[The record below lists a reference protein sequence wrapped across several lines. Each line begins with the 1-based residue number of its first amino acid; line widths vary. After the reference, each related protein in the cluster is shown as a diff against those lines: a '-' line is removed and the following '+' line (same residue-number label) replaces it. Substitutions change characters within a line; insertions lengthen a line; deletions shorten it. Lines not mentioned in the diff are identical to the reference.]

1 MDPLDPVR
9 ALRRIAYYKDRARE
23 DSRRVMA
30 YRNAADVVEAMT
42 PEHREKVGRANSW
55 QTLPGIGPKTAK
67 VIAQAWAGRE
77 PDTLVE
83 LRESAAD
90 LGGGEIRAAIKGD
103 LHLHSNW
110 SDGSAPIEEMMT
122 AAQELGHEYC
132 ALTDHSP
139 RLTIANGLS
148 PERLRKQLDVI
159 DELRERFS
167 IESPSVRPMRILTG
181 IEVDILVDGTL
192 DQEPELLERVDIVV
206 ASVHSKLAMDAPAMT
221 RRMVRAVSESH
232 GGRKVTAL
240 GHCTGRLVEG
250 SRGKRPESKFD
261 AEAVFTACRDNG
273 VAVEINSRPE
283 RRDPPTRLLDLALQI
298 GCDFSIDT
306 DAHAPGQLDF
316 LGYGAQRALDAGVPV
331 DRIINT
337 WTVDRLLARSA
348 G

>member
-1 MDPLDPVR
+1 MGTLEPMEPLDPVA

-42 PEHREKVGRANSW
+42 PEHREQVGRTNSW

-83 LRESAAD
+83 LREAAAD
-90 LGGGEIRAAIKGD
+90 LGGGEVRTAIKGD

-110 SDGSAPIEEMMT
+110 SDGSAPIEEMMAT
-122 AAQELGHEYC
+122 AQSLGHEYC

-148 PERLRKQLDVI
+148 PERLRRQLDVI
-159 DELRERFS
+159 DELRDRFT
-167 IESPSVRPMRILTG
+167 MRILTG
-181 IEVDILVDGTL
+181 IEVDILDDGTL
-192 DQEPELLERVDIVV
+192 DQEPDLLERLDIVV
-206 ASVHSKLAMDAPAMT
+206 ASVHSKLKMDAPSMT
-221 RRMVRAVSESH
+221 RRMVRAVS
-232 GGRKVTAL
+232 GGQADVL
-240 GHCTGRLVEG
+240 GHCTGRLVTG
-250 SRGKRPESKFD
+250 GRGIRPESTFD
-261 AEAVFTACRDNG
+261 AEQVFAACRDSG

-283 RRDPPTRLLDLALQI
+283 RRDPPTRLLDLALQM
-298 GCDFSIDT
+298 GCVFSIDT

-331 DRIINT
+331 DRIVNT
-337 WTVDRLLARSA
+337 WTADRLLEWAH
-348 G
+348 

>member
-1 MDPLDPVR
+1 MDPVQ

-30 YRNAADVVEAMT
+30 YRKAADVVEAMT
-42 PEHREKVGRANSW
+42 PEQREKVGKANSW
-55 QTLPGIGPKTAK
+55 QTLPGIGPKTAT

-77 PDTLVE
+77 PETLVA

-90 LGGGEIRAAIKGD
+90 LGGGEIRTALKGD

-110 SDGSAPIEEMMT
+110 SDGSAPIPEMMS
-122 AAQELGHEYC
+122 AAAELGHEYC

-139 RLTIANGLS
+139 RLTVANGLS
-148 PERLRKQLDVI
+148 AERLRRQLDVI
-159 DELRERFS
+159 DELREQFW
-167 IESPSVRPMRILTG
+167 PMRILTG
-181 IEVDILVDGTL
+181 IEVDILDDGTL
-192 DQEPELLERVDIVV
+192 DQEAELLERLDIVV
-206 ASVHSKLAMDAPAMT
+206 ASVHSKLKMDAPSMT
-221 RRMVRAVSESH
+221 RRMVRAVS
-232 GGRKVTAL
+232 GGQANIL

-250 SRGKRPESKFD
+250 GRGTRPESQFD

-316 LGYGAQRALDAGVPV
+316 LGYGAQRALDSAVPL
-331 DRIINT
+331 DRIVNS
-337 WTVDRLLARSA
+337 WSADRLLAWA
-348 G
+348 GRKR

>member
-1 MDPLDPVR
+1 MDRVDPVA

-30 YRNAADVVEAMT
+30 YRKAADAVEAMT
-42 PEHREKVGRANSW
+42 PEHREKVGKANSW
-55 QTLPGIGPKTAK
+55 QSLPGIGPKTAK
-67 VIAQAWAGRE
+67 VIAQAWAGRV

-83 LRESAAD
+83 LQEAAAD

-122 AAQELGHEYC
+122 TAQELGHEYC

-148 PERLRKQLDVI
+148 PERLRRQLDVI

-167 IESPSVRPMRILTG
+167 ETSPSLRSARPMRILTG
-181 IEVDILVDGTL
+181 IEVDILDDGTL

-206 ASVHSKLAMDAPAMT
+206 ASVHSKLKMDAAAMT
-221 RRMVRAVSESH
+221 RRMVRAVS
-232 GGRKVTAL
+232 GGHADIL
-240 GHCTGRLVEG
+240 GHCTGRLVQG
-250 SRGKRPESKFD
+250 GRGTRPESRFD
-261 AEAVFTACRDNG
+261 AEAVFTACHDNG

-283 RRDPPTRLLDLALQI
+283 RRDPPSRLLDLALQI

-316 LGYGAQRALDAGVPV
+316 LGYGAQRALDAGVPA
-331 DRIINT
+331 DRIVNT
-337 WTVDRLLARSA
+337 WPADRLLDWAR
-348 G
+348 

>member
-1 MDPLDPVR
+1 MDPVQ

-30 YRNAADVVEAMT
+30 YRKAADVVEAMT
-42 PEHREKVGRANSW
+42 PEQREKAGKANSW
-55 QTLPGIGPKTAK
+55 QTLPGIGPKTAT

-77 PDTLVE
+77 PETLVA

-90 LGGGEIRAAIKGD
+90 LGGGEIRAALKGD

-110 SDGSAPIEEMMT
+110 SDGSAPIPEMM
-122 AAQELGHEYC
+122 AAAAELGHEYC

-139 RLTIANGLS
+139 RLTVANGLS
-148 PERLRKQLDVI
+148 ADRLRRQLDVI
-159 DELRERFS
+159 DELREQF
-167 IESPSVRPMRILTG
+167 RPMRILTG
-181 IEVDILVDGTL
+181 IEVDILDDGTL
-192 DQEPELLERVDIVV
+192 DQEPELLERLDIVV
-206 ASVHSKLAMDAPAMT
+206 ASVHSKLKMDAPSMT
-221 RRMVRAVSESH
+221 RRMMRAVS
-232 GGRKVTAL
+232 GGQANVL

-250 SRGKRPESKFD
+250 GRGTRPESQFD
-261 AEAVFTACRDNG
+261 AEEVFIACRDNG

-283 RRDPPTRLLDLALQI
+283 RRDPPTRLLDLALEI

-331 DRIINT
+331 DRIVNT
-337 WTVDRLLARSA
+337 WSVDRLLAWA
-348 G
+348 GQRG

>member
-1 MDPLDPVR
+1 MDPVR

-55 QTLPGIGPKTAK
+55 QTLPGIGPKTAR

-90 LGGGEIRAAIKGD
+90 LGGGAIRAAIKGD

-110 SDGSAPIEEMMT
+110 SDGSAPIEEMMAT
-122 AAQELGHEYC
+122 AQSLGHEYC

-139 RLTIANGLS
+139 RLTVANGLS

-167 IESPSVRPMRILTG
+167 TESRPMRILTG
-181 IEVDILVDGTL
+181 IEVDILIDGTL
-192 DQEPELLERVDIVV
+192 DQEPELLDRVDIVV
-206 ASVHSKLAMDAPAMT
+206 ASVHSKLKMDAPAMT
-221 RRMVRAVSESH
+221 RRMVRAVTE
-232 GGRKVTAL
+232 GQANVL

-250 SRGKRPESKFD
+250 ARGIRAESEFD
-261 AEAVFTACRDNG
+261 AEKVFTACRDNG

-283 RRDPPTRLLDLALQI
+283 RRDPPTRLLELACEI

-316 LGYGAQRALDAGVPV
+316 LGYGAQRALDADVPV
-331 DRIINT
+331 DRIVNT
-337 WTVDRLLARSA
+337 WAADRLMEWAA
-348 G
+348 N

>member
-1 MDPLDPVR
+1 MDPVH

-42 PEHREKVGRANSW
+42 PEHRATVGKANSW
-55 QTLPGIGPKTAK
+55 QTLAGIGPKTAK
-67 VIAQAWAGRE
+67 VIAQAWAGHE

-83 LRESAAD
+83 LREAAAD
-90 LGGGEIRAAIKGD
+90 LGGGEIRAAIRGD

-110 SDGSAPIEEMMT
+110 SDGSAPIEEMMAT
-122 AAQELGHEYC
+122 AQSLGHEYC

-148 PERLRKQLDVI
+148 PERLRQQLDVI

-167 IESPSVRPMRILTG
+167 PMRILTG
-181 IEVDILVDGTL
+181 VEVDILLDGTL
-192 DQEPELLERVDIVV
+192 DQEPELLDRVDIVV
-206 ASVHSKLAMDAPAMT
+206 ASVHSALAMDAPSMT
-221 RRMVRAVSESH
+221 RRMVRAVSE
-232 GGRKVTAL
+232 GQADVL

-250 SRGKRPESKFD
+250 SRGIRAESTFD
-261 AEAVFTACRDNG
+261 AERVFTACRDNG

-283 RRDPPTRLLDLALQI
+283 RRDPPTRLLEQAREI
-298 GCDFSIDT
+298 GCVFSIDT

-331 DRIINT
+331 DRIVNT
-337 WTVDRLLARSA
+337 WTTNRLLRWAH
-348 G
+348 

>member
-1 MDPLDPVR
+1 MDPVT
-9 ALRRIAYYKDRARE
+9 ALRQIAYYKDRARE
-23 DSRRVMA
+23 DTRRVMA
-30 YRNAADVVEAMT
+30 YRNAAGIVEALD
-42 PEHREKVGRANSW
+42 ESERDRHGNANTW
-55 QTLPGIGPKTAK
+55 QSLPGIGPKTAK

-77 PDTLVE
+77 PDALVE
-83 LRESAAD
+83 LRAAAKD
-90 LGGGEIRAAIKGD
+90 LGGGEIRAALKGD

-110 SDGSAPIEEMMT
+110 SDGSAPIEEMMAT
-122 AAQELGHEYC
+122 AAALGHEYC

-148 PERLRKQLDVI
+148 PDRLRAQLDVI

-167 IESPSVRPMRILTG
+167 PMRILTG
-181 IEVDILVDGTL
+181 IEVDILDDGSL
-192 DQEPELLERVDIVV
+192 DQEPELLDRLDIVV
-206 ASVHSKLAMDAPAMT
+206 ASVHSKLSMDAPSMT
-221 RRMVRAVSESH
+221 RRMVRAVSDGH
-232 GGRKVTAL
+232 ANVL

-250 SRGKRPESKFD
+250 NRGLRPESKFD
-261 AEAVFTACRDNG
+261 AEKVFTACRDHG
-273 VAVEINSRPE
+273 TAVEINSRPE
-283 RRDPPTRLLDLALQI
+283 RRDPPTRLLNLAFEI

-337 WTVDRLLARSA
+337 WSAEKLLEWASS

>member
-1 MDPLDPVR
+1 MDPIA

-42 PEHREKVGRANSW
+42 PEHREKVAKANSW

-67 VIAQAWAGRE
+67 VIAQAWAGRV

-83 LRESAAD
+83 LQEAAAD

-110 SDGSAPIEEMMT
+110 SDGSAPIEEMMAT
-122 AAQELGHEYC
+122 AQELGHEYC

-148 PERLRKQLDVI
+148 PERLRAQLDVI

-167 IESPSVRPMRILTG
+167 PMRILTG
-181 IEVDILVDGTL
+181 IEVDILDDGTL
-192 DQEPELLERVDIVV
+192 DQEPELLERLDIVV
-206 ASVHSKLAMDAPAMT
+206 ASVHSKLKMDAPAMT
-221 RRMVRAVSESH
+221 RRMVRAVSD
-232 GGRKVTAL
+232 GQADIL
-240 GHCTGRLVEG
+240 GHCTGRLVTG
-250 SRGKRPESKFD
+250 GRGIRPESTFD

-283 RRDPPTRLLDLALQI
+283 RRDPPSRLLELALQI

-331 DRIINT
+331 DRIVNT
-337 WTVDRLLARSA
+337 WSADRLLEWAH
-348 G
+348 